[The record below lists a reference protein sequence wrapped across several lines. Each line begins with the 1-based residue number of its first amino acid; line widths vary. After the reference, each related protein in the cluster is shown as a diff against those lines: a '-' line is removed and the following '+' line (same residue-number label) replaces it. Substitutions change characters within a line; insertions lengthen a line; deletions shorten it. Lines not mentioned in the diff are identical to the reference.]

1 MCQKWLVKFHVGDF
15 SQDNAPWLDRPVE
28 VDSDQVKTLTEN
40 SQHYTMQGIVDI
52 LKISKSSI
60 ENHLYQ
66 LGYIHRFYIW
76 VRHKLSKNLLNHISA
91 YDSLL
96 KHNEDIPLLKQIVTG
111 NEKWLL
117 GNNVQWNRSW
127 GK

>member
-1 MCQKWLVKFHVGDF
+1 MCQKWLVKFLVGDF
-15 SQDNAPWLDRPVE
+15 SQDNAPWLGRPVE

-66 LGYIHRFYIW
+66 LGYIHGFYVW
-76 VRHKLSKNLLNHISA
+76 VPHKLSKNLLNHISA

-117 GNNVQWNRSW
+117 GNNVQWNSSW